1 MRSWQRILLV
11 GTIVLLSGGLA
22 TVLHTNP
29 PHGLDENALALVGVV
44 GLGIGGSV
52 IASALVARLV
62 ANQVFGID
70 IGDAVEALRGAS
82 ALTRANQQ
90 LEITLKRVG
99 DEVHIVA
106 QHRFDLFTSVK
117 YPRRLRFRLY
127 TDAARWGSGGGFES
141 IVEPDN
147 SVLAGPR
154 LAPFTSEDEGKVEFN
169 KMYTFHPRKP
179 SHFEIET
186 FAHFRRHDR
195 LIWTV
200 EHISSDFSVRIIDC
214 RGEGKASVKINHH
227 RHSEISDNSRE
238 RSTHE
243 GSVID
248 FAFLGEV
255 LPFQGFELQWS
266 ETAESGGS
274 ASDP

>member
-1 MRSWQRILLV
+1 MKSWQRILAAGV
-11 GTIVLLSGGLA
+11 AVLLGGGLA
-22 TVLHTNP
+22 TILHTNP

-82 ALTRANQQ
+82 TLTRANQQ
-90 LEITLKRVG
+90 LEITLKRTG
-99 DEVHIVA
+99 DEVHVVA
-106 QHRFDLFTSVK
+106 QHRFDLLASAK

-127 TDAARWGSGGGFES
+127 TDAARWGSGGGFYS

-147 SVLAGPR
+147 SVLAGSQ
-154 LAPFTSEDEGKVEFN
+154 LAPYVSEDEGKIEFS
-169 KMYTFHPRKP
+169 KMYTFHPGKP

-186 FAHFRRHDR
+186 YGHFRRHDR

-200 EHISSDFSVRIIDC
+200 EHISSDFSVRVIDC

-227 RHSEISDNSRE
+227 RRSEISDDSRE
-238 RSTHE
+238 RPTRE
-243 GSVID
+243 GSVMD

-266 ETAESGGS
+266 EG
-274 ASDP
+274 